1 MKKYLWLLCILFLP
15 LQTNAQ
21 SLNARFST
29 SFYSWERHLA
39 DSTSTDH
46 LRLYQTAQVTIGQLA
61 SNKLSFHLYGLTS
74 QDISEDADDDPIP
87 RLYNAYF
94 QWQERK
100 GIIQKVKIG
109 RQRVYSGVAYGSID
123 GIDLTFRAGKLFKF
137 GGFVGFLVPFSNE
150 IELDEWDDSHAFG
163 VRASTNKILGTKI
176 LVSFMQRN
184 RRPAEYSAPGRY
196 TQRILSF
203 KSLEQRLVGI
213 DIYRSISRKISAYG
227 RFDYDLEQERVRR
240 GQLEIRVSPKRNW
253 ELVGEFFHRAPLIAA
268 NSIFTIFELNTTQEV
283 GLRANYR
290 FKNDWVLN
298 GNFGI
303 LLYEGDETV
312 RFGFGLRCKYGYFGY
327 NFRRGYGGQNN
338 GVYATLNYPLTAKLG
353 LLASTG
359 VARYSLFNEDA
370 NKNTSLTGSLGF
382 NYRASK
388 HFSVNFL
395 GQGLRNRFFSNDFRF
410 FVRANY
416 WFFTAKK

>member
-1 MKKYLWLLCILFLP
+1 MKKWLWLLFIVFLP
-15 LQTNAQ
+15 FQSSAQ
-21 SLNARFST
+21 SFNARFST
-29 SFYSWERHLA
+29 SFYSWERHLT
-39 DSTSTDH
+39 DSISEDH
-46 LRLYQTAQVTIGQLA
+46 LRIYQTAQITIGQLA
-61 SNKLSFHLYGLTS
+61 SNRLSFHLYGQAA
-74 QDISEDADDDPIP
+74 QDVAKNADDDPIP

-109 RQRVYSGVAYGSID
+109 RQRVYSGVAYGTID
-123 GIDLTFRAGKLFKF
+123 GLDLTVRAGKLFKF

-184 RRPAEYSAPGRY
+184 RRPAAYSAPGRY

-213 DIYRSISRKISAYG
+213 DIYRTINRKISAYG
-227 RFDYDLEQERVRR
+227 RFDYDLEQKRVRR
-240 GQLEIRVSPKRNW
+240 GQLEIRISPRQNL
-253 ELVGEFFHRAPLIAA
+253 ELAGEFFHRAPLIAA

-283 GLRANYR
+283 ALRANYR
-290 FKNDWVLN
+290 FKKDWFLN
-298 GNFGI
+298 GNVGI
-303 LLYEGDETV
+303 LLYDGDETV

-338 GVYATLNYPLTAKLG
+338 GLYATLNYPLTSKLG

-359 VARYSLFNEDA
+359 IARYSLFDEDA
-370 NKNTSLTGSLGF
+370 DKNTSLTGSLGF
-382 NYRASK
+382 NYRAGK

-410 FVRANY
+410 FARANY
-416 WFFTAKK
+416 WFFAAKK